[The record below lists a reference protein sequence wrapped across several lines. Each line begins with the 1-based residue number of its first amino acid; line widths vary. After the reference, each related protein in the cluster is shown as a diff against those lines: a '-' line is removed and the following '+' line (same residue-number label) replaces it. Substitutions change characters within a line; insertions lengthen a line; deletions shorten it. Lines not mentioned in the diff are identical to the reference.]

1 MSEPIAVPVPA
12 FALQRAYI
20 KGISLEMPKGSATFQ
35 QNIQAQT
42 NLDLALAVTRLDE
55 NTYES
60 AIRCT
65 ITMTDETDKST
76 VLLLEAEQCGIF
88 EVRNIP
94 EDDLPTLLEIGCP
107 SVITPYLRAA
117 ITDILARATLPLFY
131 LPEINWAAVRQQR
144 AAAEQPAAEQ
154 LAGKAPALSVVR

>member
-1 MSEPIAVPVPA
+1 MTDSIATPVSA
-12 FALQRAYI
+12 FALQRAYL
-20 KGISLEMPKGSATFQ
+20 KGISLEMPKGVATFQ

-42 NLDLALAVTRLDE
+42 NLDMALAVTRLDD

-65 ITMTDETDKST
+65 ITMVDETDKST
-76 VLLLEAEQCGIF
+76 VLLLETEQCGIF

-94 EDDLPTLLEIGCP
+94 EADLPNLLEIGCP
-107 SVITPYLRAA
+107 SILTPYLRAA

-144 AAAEQPAAEQ
+144 VQAEQSAAGQ
-154 LAGKAPALSVVR
+154 PAGKAPSLSVVR